1 MNTFLI
7 RALVLTLEKF
17 AMKKTLIALAT
28 LAAATGTAF
37 AQSTVTIY
45 GKLDQ
50 GFSRAIGAD
59 KFSLAQA
66 SGSRLG
72 FRGTEDL
79 GGGLK
84 ANFQIEHRFTPN
96 NGVSNPAATFWQG
109 RSIVG
114 ISGGFGQIDLGR
126 DYTAAFWTMLGGD
139 VFGWDGVAAN
149 HTATAAGPWGAA
161 GAPVRFGNGITYTS
175 PSIAGLTLR
184 ANAQVKGTAA
194 KAGTSFQLA
203 YANGPLSASLAS
215 EKTAAEHKYTGIGA
229 AYNFGAARVNAL
241 IAKSETAAGVEGDS
255 MVLGLTVPMGAL
267 TLKASYAT
275 LEVADVKTIQQL
287 GLGARY
293 ALSKRT
299 DLYTSFA
306 NNSKAA
312 AGTKKNGMEFGIQHN
327 F

>member
-1 MNTFLI
+1 MINI
-7 RALVLTLEKF
+7 A
-17 AMKKTLIALAT
+17 ALAT
-28 LAAATGTAF
+28 LAAASGTVF

-50 GFSRAIGAD
+50 GFSRGIGAENF
-59 KFSLAQA
+59 KLKQA
-66 SGSRLG
+66 SSSRLG

-96 NGVSNPAATFWQG
+96 DGLAGSTFWAG

-114 ISGGFGQIDLGR
+114 VSGGFGRVDLGR
-126 DYTAAFWTMLGGD
+126 DYTAAFWTALGGD
-139 VFGWDGVAAN
+139 VFGWDGVASNAA
-149 HTATAAGPWGAA
+149 ATAAGAVGPA
-161 GAPVRFGNGITYTS
+161 GMPVRFADGISYTS
-175 PSIAGLTLR
+175 PSFAGLKLR
-184 ANAQVKGTAA
+184 ASAQVKGDAA
-194 KAGTSFQLA
+194 NGGSSFQLA
-203 YANGPLSASLAS
+203 YANGPLSASVAS

-229 AYNFGAARVNAL
+229 AYNMGVARVNAL
-241 IAKSETAAGVEGDS
+241 ISKSETAAGVEGEG
-255 MVLGLTVPMGAL
+255 MVFGLTVPMGAL

-299 DLYTSFA
+299 NIYTSFA
-306 NNSKAA
+306 SNSKAA
-312 AGTKKNGMEFGIQHN
+312 AGTKKNGMEFGFQHN

>member
-1 MNTFLI
+1 MGEHHPSDSGPC
-7 RALVLTLEKF
+7 LTLEKL
-17 AMKKTLIALAT
+17 AMKKSLIALAV
-28 LAAATGTAF
+28 LAASGTAF

-50 GFSRAIGAD
+50 GIKRGIGEA
-59 KFSLAQA
+59 KTSMAQA

-84 ANFQIEHRFTPN
+84 ANFQIEHRFTPDD
-96 NGVSNPAATFWQG
+96 GVAASTFWSG

-114 ISGGFGQIDLGR
+114 VSGGFGQIDLGR
-126 DYTAAFWTMLGGD
+126 DYTAAFWTQLAGD
-139 VFGWDGVAAN
+139 VFGWDGVANNA
-149 HTATAAGPWGAA
+149 ATTRGGPATS
-161 GAPVRFGNGITYTS
+161 VRFANGITYTS
-175 PSIAGLTLR
+175 PSFGGITLR
-184 ANAQVKGTAA
+184 ANASVKEGAET
-194 KAGTSFQLA
+194 KNGTSMQLA
-203 YANGPLSASLAS
+203 YNNGPISASIAS
-215 EKTAAEHKYTGIGA
+215 EKNAASLKYTGFGA

-241 IAKSETAAGVEGDS
+241 ISKSETAAGVEGDA

-267 TLKASYAT
+267 TLKASYGI
-275 LEVADVKTIQQL
+275 LEVANVKTVQQL

-299 DLYTSFA
+299 DLYTSYA
-306 NNSKAA
+306 NNSKSTAA
-312 AGTKKNGMEFGIQHN
+312 KKNGIEFGVHHN

>member
-1 MNTFLI
+1 
-7 RALVLTLEKF
+7 
-17 AMKKTLIALAT
+17 MKKSLIALAV
-28 LAAATGTAF
+28 LAASGTAF

-50 GFSRAIGAD
+50 GIKRGIGEA
-59 KFSLAQA
+59 KTSMAQA

-84 ANFQIEHRFTPN
+84 ANFQIEHRFTPDD
-96 NGVSNPAATFWQG
+96 GMAGSTFWAG
-109 RSIVG
+109 RSIIG
-114 ISGGFGQIDLGR
+114 LSGGFGQIDLGR
-126 DYTAAFWTMLGGD
+126 DYTAAFWTSLGGD
-139 VFGWDGVAAN
+139 VFGWDGVANNA
-149 HTATAAGPWGAA
+149 TATRAGGATA
-161 GAPVRFGNGITYTS
+161 IRFANGITYTS
-175 PSIAGLTLR
+175 PSFSGITLR
-184 ANAQVKGTAA
+184 ANSTVKEGAET
-194 KAGTSFQLA
+194 KNGTSFQLA
-203 YANGPLSASLAS
+203 YNNGPLSASVAT
-215 EKTAAEHKYTGIGA
+215 ETTAADLKYTGFGA
-229 AYNFGAARVNAL
+229 AYNFGTARVNAL

-275 LEVADVKTIQQL
+275 LEVANVKTVQQL

-299 DLYTSFA
+299 DLYTSYA
-306 NNSKAA
+306 NNSKSTAA
-312 AGTKKNGMEFGIQHN
+312 KKNGLEFGVQHN

>member
-1 MNTFLI
+1 
-7 RALVLTLEKF
+7 
-17 AMKKTLIALAT
+17 MKKTLIALAT

-50 GFSRAIGAD
+50 GFSRGIGAD
-59 KFSLAQA
+59 KFELKQA
-66 SGSRLG
+66 SGSRIG

-96 NGVSNPAATFWQG
+96 DGAAAAPFWAG

-126 DYTAAFWTMLGGD
+126 DYTAAFWTSLAGD
-139 VFGWDGVAAN
+139 VFGWDGVASNA
-149 HTATAAGPWGAA
+149 TATRAGGATA
-161 GAPVRFGNGITYTS
+161 IRFANGITYTS
-175 PSIAGLTLR
+175 PSFGGLTLR
-184 ANAQVKGTAA
+184 ANATVKEGAET
-194 KAGTSFQLA
+194 KNGTSFQIG
-203 YANGPLSASLAS
+203 YANGPLSATLAS
-215 EKTAAEHKYTGIGA
+215 EKTAADLKYTGIGA
-229 AYNFGAARVNAL
+229 AYDMGVARVNAL
-241 IAKSETAAGVEGDS
+241 IAKSETAAGEEGES
-255 MVLGLTVPMGAL
+255 MVLGLTVPMGAV

-275 LEVADVKTIQQL
+275 LEVGNVKTVQQL

-299 DLYTSFA
+299 DLYTSYA

-312 AGTKKNGMEFGIQHN
+312 AGTKKNGMEFGVQHN